1 MIQSDS
7 SPVDAP
13 ALYGYRSGCPIASTL
28 DLVGDRWSLLV
39 VRSLILGARTFAEIQ
54 RAPEGIASNILTS
67 RLKALTSAGLVVRD
81 GAGRRGRYRLTRA
94 GAGLLPVL
102 QAMASWGLA
111 YLPDRWTPPQ
121 DFMAAQ
127 PDEVADVQRA

>member
-1 MIQSDS
+1 MKSDS
-7 SPVDAP
+7 SPVAAP

-67 RLKALTSAGLVVRD
+67 RLKALAAAGLVVRD
-81 GAGRRGRYRLTRA
+81 GAGRRGRYRLTHA
-94 GAGLLPVL
+94 GAELLPVL

-111 YLPDRWTPPQ
+111 HLPDRWIPPD